1 MVVKHVPTLQLGRE
15 EREEEEEEE
24 KERRKERKGGRKG
37 REEGMEGR
45 GGRRGREGEEEGK
58 EGRKGWKGGKVGREE
73 RLEGRGGR
81 QDIIEIHIVC
91 SIIENVK
98 RFELDNKASP
108 SPLSSNFHPLPPW
121 GLGVQ
126 WLPGYT
132 VHRRGPQC
140 SRSCTCHLRPV

>member
-15 EREEEEEEE
+15 EGEEEEEEE
-24 KERRKERKGGRKG
+24 KERRKERKGGRD
-37 REEGMEGR
+37 
-45 GGRRGREGEEEGK
+45 
-58 EGRKGWKGGKVGREE
+58 
-73 RLEGRGGR
+73 EGRGGR

-121 GLGVQ
+121 GSGVQ
-126 WLPGYT
+126 
-132 VHRRGPQC
+132 
-140 SRSCTCHLRPV
+140 